1 MLNNQHIP
9 CPCSERHFILD
20 SPKCARQL
28 TEFVTSHE
36 VVTGLF
42 GVFAVHLASLGVELG
57 EHVAVEAVVVL
68 HVAEGRRAV
77 WHGSEL
83 LLFHSLGFY
92 VVVEDLIP
100 CGEKKKYLILV
111 R

>member
-28 TEFVTSHE
+28 TVFAASRK

-68 HVAEGRRAV
+68 IEAEGRRAV
-77 WHGSEL
+77 WHGCEL

-92 VVVEDLIP
+92 VVVEDFMP
-100 CGEKKKYLILV
+100 FGEKKKYLILV
-111 R
+111 S